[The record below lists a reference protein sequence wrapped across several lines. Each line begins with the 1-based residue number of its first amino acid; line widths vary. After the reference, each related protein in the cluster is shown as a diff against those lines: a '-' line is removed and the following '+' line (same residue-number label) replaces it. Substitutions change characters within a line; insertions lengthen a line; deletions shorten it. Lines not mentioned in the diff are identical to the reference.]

1 MISDKR
7 YGRLDAA
14 SDVRKAWRDLDES
27 KRTKDELRETFP
39 TLARALDRLVDT
51 HPKA

>member
-1 MISDKR
+1 MKNIEMYD
-7 YGRLDAA
+7 RLDPA
-14 SDVRKAWRDLDES
+14 SAVRKAWRDLDES
-27 KRTKDELRETFP
+27 ERTKDELRVTFP

>member
-1 MISDKR
+1 MMCDKR

-27 KRTKDELRETFP
+27 ERTKDELRETFP